1 LVARHSE
8 GPEARLE
15 YPKGK
20 TLRGVLADAPGEAV
34 IVLDAADVDPNDPRL
49 RRIEFR
55 RDQPRSRR
63 RWQFD
68 LREEAVLGATA
79 P

>member
-1 LVARHSE
+1 
-8 GPEARLE
+8 
-15 YPKGK
+15 
-20 TLRGVLADAPGEAV
+20 LRSVLANPPADIV
-34 IVLDAADVDPNDPRL
+34 IALDADDPAATGPRH
-49 RRIEFR
+49 RRTEFR

-68 LREEAVLGATA
+68 LREEAVLGVMD